1 MEIVSFYVWATIK
14 IVCMKRV
21 NMPINRM
28 DKAINL
34 FIHTCQKGQPH
45 AVMWLVKTVTR
56 LKCWLLIGWL
66 KTSWL
71 SYIKLMKIG
80 RRFEII
86 NQSSSIWPSMYISI
100 HNIRRKCLL
109 VPSNCWKHLPVAPFL
124 DIIIVY
130 QCTWMS
136 NWRTLL
142 APDELDRDIRARPL
156 TPASR

>member
-1 MEIVSFYVWATIK
+1 
-14 IVCMKRV
+14 
-21 NMPINRM
+21 MPKTERE
-28 DKAINL
+28 
-34 FIHTCQKGQPH
+34 TH

-80 RRFEII
+80 RRFEVI
-86 NQSSSIWPSMYISI
+86 NQSSSIWTSMYIII

-109 VPSNCWKHLPVAPFL
+109 VPSNCWKRLPVAPFL
-124 DIIIVY
+124 DIIILY

-136 NWRTLL
+136 KLENTTSPRRVRQGYQGPPSDPSLQISNWLL
-142 APDELDRDIRARPL
+142 VAA
-156 TPASR
+156 ASLIP